1 MNYTLKAMKQV
12 ILKSF
17 CLLIYILIA
26 LDVCSQTKVE
36 KVIQLSGIII
46 HNADSLH
53 PIPYVNIGVK
63 GTARGTASN
72 YEGFF
77 SLPVYQ
83 NDTVQFSA
91 IGYDRATLVLPEKM
105 EANRYSIIQT
115 MNSDTIRLPESI
127 IYPWPSA
134 DEFKQA
140 FLDLD
145 IPDDQMTIARKNL
158 EHQKL
163 REIAKTLPVD
173 GIEATQQYLR
183 NESKKYTYMG
193 QYAPNHL
200 LNPFAWIQF
209 FKALKDGELKLEK

>member
-1 MNYTLKAMKQV
+1 LFTGLRSNCLGRFQSNYYR
-12 ILKSF
+12 KSNST
-17 CLLIYILIA
+17 I
-26 LDVCSQTKVE
+26 
-36 KVIQLSGIII
+36 GIII

-63 GTARGTASN
+63 GTSRGTASN

-83 NDTVQFSA
+83 NDTIQFSA
-91 IGYDRATLVLPEKM
+91 IGYDRATLILPAEM

-115 MNSDTIRLPESI
+115 MNSDTISLPESI

-134 DEFKQA
+134 HEYKKA
-140 FLDLD
+140 FLDLE
-145 IPDDQMTIARKNL
+145 IADDQLTIAKKNL

-173 GIEATQQYLR
+173 GREATQQYLR

-193 QYAPNHL
+193 QYAPNNL

-209 FKALKDGELKLEK
+209 FKALKEGDLKLEK

>member
-1 MNYTLKAMKQV
+1 MNQVFRKAICVLV
-12 ILKSF
+12 IVLV
-17 CLLIYILIA
+17 A
-26 LDVCSQTKVE
+26 LDVSSQTAVE

-63 GTARGTASN
+63 GTSRGTASN

-83 NDTVQFSA
+83 SDTIQFSA
-91 IGYDRATLVLPEKM
+91 IGYDRATLILPEKM
-105 EANRYSIIQT
+105 ESNRYSIIQT

-127 IYPWPSA
+127 IYPWPNI

-140 FLDLD
+140 FLELD
-145 IPDDQMTIARKNL
+145 IPDDQQTIARKNL

-163 REIAKTLPVD
+163 REIAKTLPLD
-173 GIEATQQYLR
+173 GVEATQQYLR
-183 NESKKYTYMG
+183 EESKKYTYMG

-209 FKALKDGELKLEK
+209 FKALKEGKLKIEK